1 MIFVSALVALGVE
14 IAAFVAVADRIGVLW
29 ALLVL
34 FGVSA
39 MGPFIVKRVGIGV
52 LAHTQERLAKGELP
66 TGELLD
72 GIVVL
77 IGGALITVPGFVGDA
92 IGLALM
98 VGPLR
103 HAVIRRGGHR
113 LARRVERFPA
123 PGASVV
129 DVRSWTPDGKAAS
142 DILPRP
148 QPEPGGPA
156 SGQADPGQPEPG
168 GPGSGAPGSGAPGSA
183 PPSWC

>member
-1 MIFVSALVALGVE
+1 MIFVSALVALGIE

-29 ALLVL
+29 ALLAL

-39 MGPFIVKRVGIGV
+39 LGPFIVKRVGIGV

-98 VGPLR
+98 VSPLR
-103 HAVIRRGGHR
+103 HALIRLGGQRIAHR
-113 LARRVERFPA
+113 VRRFPTG
-123 PGASVV
+123 GASPL
-129 DVRSWTPDGKAAS
+129 DVRSWSSGGQAADAGHS
-142 DILPRP
+142 LPRR
-148 QPEPGGPA
+148 
-156 SGQADPGQPEPG
+156 QADPGGSGPTQPGPGTPRSG
-168 GPGSGAPGSGAPGSA
+168 GPGAT
-183 PPSWC
+183 PPSGC